1 MNTMNRPPIILHQGT
16 AIYPERS
23 APFASRSL
31 LRDRSAAVPKSR
43 IAATVASLAALAA
56 VALLAVSLR
65 AQQIQ
70 QVPAKNQQKPSFTM
84 RVQSEMVLVNVSA
97 RDKKG
102 NFVKGLTA
110 NDFTVLED
118 GKAQKIV
125 HFDIENVDAVQ
136 PGAIEQTNLLNSQP
150 NANAAAAPAPVAA
163 AAGNTTDP
171 LKDRRLIIFFFDLTS
186 MQPEEIERA
195 VKSAENYVDKQ
206 MAPADL
212 VAVVSLSTTLT
223 IDQDLTSD
231 RAALKKVL
239 QSYSDAGGQGFE
251 EGSTGTTEGTA
262 DTGGSF
268 TPDETEYNI
277 FNTDHRLEAIR
288 SIAEQLG
295 HVNEK
300 KSLIYFSSGMDQT
313 GIENESELRATVN
326 AAVKANMAIYTTD
339 MRGLEAMPAGGEAQ
353 NASLRG
359 RAAYSG
365 TATLNAL
372 NSNFTT
378 QETLVS
384 MADDTGGRAFLDTND
399 FTSVFRQVQDDTRTY
414 YMLGYQ
420 STNHARDGRYRRIV
434 VRVNNPN
441 AKLTFT
447 RGYYAPADFEHTNRS
462 DREEQLNEALDSPL
476 AETDFPVF
484 LTTGYFRVSSDR
496 FFVPVSIA
504 VPGWDIPI
512 TQEKDKDRVSLDVVG
527 WVEDSQQRPF
537 QRIRDTVNLET
548 STANQIR
555 QKNVQYDTGFELPP
569 GKYHVK
575 FVLREDKSGQMASFE
590 TDLSIPDLKTVPMK
604 VSSVVMSNQIQPTK
618 KRVNDDPLINGSSEL
633 VPNVT
638 HVFSAQQKL
647 YLFYEIYN
655 PGHAAAPAA
664 KGETKQEAKNDKNDI
679 RVLTNAEFFQGNVK
693 AYETPVVEVKQANS
707 PQRQAAGVQLEVP
720 LDKLKPGFYVCQVNV
735 IDDAANHFAFPRLA
749 LLVR

>member
-1 MNTMNRPPIILHQGT
+1 MQTREN
-16 AIYPERS
+16 
-23 APFASRSL
+23 SRSGQQL
-31 LRDRSAAVPKSR
+31 
-43 IAATVASLAALAA
+43 IALAALAIL
-56 VALLAVSLR
+56 ALAAMNLH
-65 AQQIQ
+65 AQQSQ
-70 QVPAKNQQKPSFTM
+70 QPAQKNQSQPFTM
-84 RVQSEMVLVNVSA
+84 RVQSEMVLVNVSV

-125 HFDIENVDAVQ
+125 HFDVENVDAVQ
-136 PGAIEQTNLLNSQP
+136 SAALEQQNLLNASPKQTAP
-150 NANAAAAPAPVAA
+150 ATSPAEAPPAAAPLA
-163 AAGNTTDP
+163 TDP
-171 LKDRRLIIFFFDLTS
+171 LKDHRLLILFFDLTS

-195 VKSAENYVDKQ
+195 VKSAEDYVAKQ

-212 VAVVSLSTTLT
+212 VAVVSLGTTLT
-223 IDQDLTSD
+223 IDQDFTTD
-231 RAALKKVL
+231 RAALKKAL
-239 QSYSDAGGQGFE
+239 DRYSATSGQGFE
-251 EGSTGTTEGTA
+251 AGATGATEGTP
-262 DTGGSF
+262 DTGATF

-313 GIENESELRATVN
+313 GVENESELRATVN
-326 AAVKANMAIYTTD
+326 AAVKANLSIYTMD
-339 MRGLEAMPAGGEAQ
+339 MRGLQAIVAGGEAQ

-372 NSNFTT
+372 NSNFST

-399 FTSVFRQVQDDTRTY
+399 FAQIFRQVQQDTQTY

-420 STNHARDGRYRRIV
+420 STNHARDGRYRRIA
-434 VRVNNPN
+434 VRVNNPA
-441 AKLTFT
+441 AKLTYT
-447 RGYYAPADFEHTNRS
+447 KGYYAPADFQHTNRG
-462 DREEQLNEALDSPL
+462 DREQQLDEALASPL

-484 LTTGYFRVSSDR
+484 LSTAYFRVSEGR
-496 FFVPVSIA
+496 YFVPVSLA

-512 TQEKDKDRVSLDVVG
+512 TQEKDKDRATLEVAGLI
-527 WVEDSQQRPF
+527 EDANQRPF
-537 QRIRDTVNLET
+537 QHIRDTVKLET
-548 STANQIR
+548 SAAQQIR

-569 GKYHVK
+569 GKYHLK
-575 FVLREDKSGQMASFE
+575 FVLREDQTGQMASFE
-590 TDLSIPDLKTVPMK
+590 TDLNIPDLKSAPMK
-604 VSSVVMSNQIQPTK
+604 VSSVVLSNQIQPAK
-618 KRVNDDPLINGSSEL
+618 KKVNDDPLLSGGNEL
-633 VPNVT
+633 VPSVT
-638 HVFSAQQKL
+638 HVFSSQQKL
-647 YLFYEIYN
+647 YLFYEVYN
-655 PGHAAAPAA
+655 PGRAAAPAA
-664 KGETKQEAKNDKNDI
+664 KGESKQQAKSDKNGI
-679 RVLTNAEFFQGNVK
+679 RVLTNAAFFSGNAKV
-693 AYETPVVEVKQANS
+693 YETPVVEVKQANS

-720 LDKLKPGFYVCQVNV
+720 LDKLKPGFYICQVNIV
-735 IDDAANHFAFPRLA
+735 DDAANHFAFPRLA